1 MKTLFPYQKRAVAV
15 LRSNPQG
22 GALFMEPGLGKTIT
36 ALEAWGGDVNGPLVV
51 VCPISAIGVWHN
63 ELADM
68 GYEVPYLPASGA
80 AKARAIQGARIVVT
94 NYESLL
100 NPEVLR
106 AMPVGGTVVFDE
118 SQRIKTP
125 SAKRTKAAWALSQNN
140 TTYILTGTPV
150 TKTLMDL
157 YAQYRAIDPG
167 IWDRMSFTKFKQ
179 KYAIMGGYG
188 GYHVVGYRNMDDLE
202 KRIAPYTFALRKADA
217 LSLPPQTD
225 QIVPIRAKPG
235 EWKEYKTLANGGTW
249 YGEPVENPLVRALR
263 LQQMVG
269 EMKVPYTV
277 EVVKDLL
284 DAGEKV
290 VVFYRFLEEGSEL
303 ATHLPSSH
311 VHLHGKIPADLRRQQ
326 VETFQK
332 DPKCTVFLAQIDS
345 GAVAITLTASS
356 NVVYHSMSWSY
367 ESAVQSRDR
376 VHRVGQ
382 NRHTTYRYI
391 HVVGPDGQQSIDG
404 LIAKALDHKESV
416 ADMIMAND
424 KILEVT

>member
-1 MKTLFPYQKRAVAV
+1 
-15 LRSNPQG
+15 
-22 GALFMEPGLGKTIT
+22 MEPGLGKTVT
-36 ALEAWGGDVNGPLVV
+36 ALYAWGGDACGPLTV

-80 AKARAIQGARIVVT
+80 AKARAIKGAKIVVT

-100 NPEVLR
+100 NPAVL
-106 AMPVGGTVVFDE
+106 AALPQGGTVIFDE

-125 SAKRTKAAWALSQNN
+125 SAKRTKAAWALAQNN

-167 IWDRMSFTKFKQ
+167 IWDRQSFTRFKQ
-179 KYAIMGGYG
+179 KYAVMGGYG
-188 GYHVVGYRNMDDLE
+188 NYQVVGYRNMEDLE
-202 KRIAPYTFALRKADA
+202 KRIAPYTFALRKEDA

-225 QIVPIRAKPG
+225 QIIPVRAKPG
-235 EWKEYKTLANGGTW
+235 EWRDYKALANGGLW
-249 YGEPVENPLVRALR
+249 EGEPVENPLTRALR
-263 LQQMVG
+263 LQQTVG
-269 EMKVPYTV
+269 LNKIPYTV
-277 EVVKDLL
+277 EVVEDLL

-290 VVFYRFLEEGSEL
+290 VVFYRFLLEGDLLED
-303 ATHLPSSH
+303 AFTKTGF
-311 VHLHGKIPADLRRQQ
+311 VHLRGDVKADLRRNQ
-326 VETFQK
+326 VERFQT
-332 DPKCTVFLAQIDS
+332 DPRCRVFLAQVDS

-382 NRHTTYRYI
+382 NRHTTYRYM
-391 HVVGPDGQQSIDG
+391 HMVGPDGQHTIDG
-404 LIAKALDHKESV
+404 LIAKALDHKENV
-416 ADMIMAND
+416 ANMIMANEQL
-424 KILEVT
+424 LEVQ